1 MIATALWLL
10 GQRIGGRQ
18 RDRETP
24 GGCGRGIRQQWQ
36 GQASADDKPW
46 LLWVAMSTPSRRI
59 LVTGAAGE
67 IGHGLVSAF
76 AKDPDVHVIAVD
88 LRDPGKAIRA
98 DLDDLHLGD
107 ICDRSFIDHIVTLH
121 EVTEIV
127 HLAALLST
135 RAEHVPEK
143 AHEVNV
149 DGTFNLLR
157 VAAEQAQS
165 FGRIV
170 KFTVPSS
177 IAVYGLSTQEKSLGG
192 KVGLDECLRP
202 VTMYGANKLYCESLG
217 RYYGRHY
224 RSLTSEGPPPI
235 DFRCL
240 RLPGVIAA
248 ETKPTGGTSDF
259 VPEMIHAA
267 ASGQPYECFVREDTR
282 IPWMTMPE
290 CVESMLGLLES
301 PPLPGCVYNVAS
313 FSASAGELEA
323 ALLPH
328 FPNLQV
334 TYAPHEG
341 RQAMVDTWPDDV
353 DITAAMRDWG
363 YTPRW
368 TLEQAL
374 EHYIVPSVRRQ
385 YAST

>member
-1 MIATALWLL
+1 MERLDW
-10 GQRIGGRQ
+10 
-18 RDRETP
+18 DP
-24 GGCGRGIRQQWQ
+24 
-36 GQASADDKPW
+36 
-46 LLWVAMSTPSRRI
+46 MSSPSRRI

-67 IGHGLVSAF
+67 IGHGLVRALS
-76 AKDPDVHVIAVD
+76 KDPNVQVIAAD
-88 LRDPGKAIRA
+88 IRDPGKKIRKH
-98 DLDDLHLGD
+98 LDDLHLGD
-107 ICDRSFIDHIVTLH
+107 ICDRSFVDQIVTMH
-121 EVTEIV
+121 EITEIV

-149 DGTFNLLR
+149 NGTFNLLR
-157 VAAEQAQS
+157 IAAEQAQS
-165 FGRIV
+165 FGTVV

-177 IAVYGLSTQEKSLGG
+177 IAVYGLSEQEKSLGG

-202 VTMYGANKLYCESLG
+202 VTMYGVNKLYCEALG

-224 RSLTSEGPPPI
+224 RSLTSDGPPPI

-267 ASGQPYECFVREDTR
+267 ASGQPYECFVSPETR

-290 CVESMLGLLES
+290 CVAAMMGLLS
-301 PPLPGCVYNVAS
+301 ADSVAQCVYNVAS
-313 FSASAGELEA
+313 FTASAGDMEQ
-323 ALLPH
+323 ALRVH

-334 TYAPHEG
+334 TYKPHAG

-353 DITAAMRDWG
+353 DITAAMQDWG
-363 YTPRW
+363 YAPKW
-368 TLEQAL
+368 TLAEAL
-374 EHYIVPSVRRQ
+374 EHYIVPAVREQ

>member
-1 MIATALWLL
+1 
-10 GQRIGGRQ
+10 
-18 RDRETP
+18 
-24 GGCGRGIRQQWQ
+24 
-36 GQASADDKPW
+36 
-46 LLWVAMSTPSRRI
+46 MSTPNRRI

-67 IGHGLVSAF
+67 IGHGLVSALSS
-76 AKDPDVHVIAVD
+76 DPDVKLIAID
-88 LRDPGKAIRA
+88 LRDPGEAVREH
-98 DLDDLHLGD
+98 LDDLHLGD
-107 ICDRSFIDHIVTLH
+107 ICDRGFVENVVTMH

-157 VAAEQAQS
+157 IAAEQALS
-165 FGRIV
+165 FDRVV

-177 IAVYGLSTQEKSLGG
+177 IAVYGLSPQEKALGG

-202 VTMYGANKLYCESLG
+202 VTMYGANKLYCEALG

-224 RSLTSEGPPPI
+224 RSLTHDGRPPV

-240 RLPGVIAA
+240 RLPGVLAA

-267 ASGQPYECFVREDTR
+267 ASGTTYECFVSEGTC

-290 CVESMLGLLES
+290 CVESTLQ
-301 PPLPGCVYNVAS
+301 
-313 FSASAGELEA
+313 
-323 ALLPH
+323 LLP
-328 FPNLQV
+328 
-334 TYAPHEG
+334 AD
-341 RQAMVDTWPDDV
+341 A
-353 DITAAMRDWG
+353 
-363 YTPRW
+363 
-368 TLEQAL
+368 
-374 EHYIVPSVRRQ
+374 VPQCV
-385 YAST
+385 

>member
-1 MIATALWLL
+1 
-10 GQRIGGRQ
+10 
-18 RDRETP
+18 
-24 GGCGRGIRQQWQ
+24 
-36 GQASADDKPW
+36 
-46 LLWVAMSTPSRRI
+46 MSSPSRRI
-59 LVTGAAGE
+59 LLTGAAGE
-67 IGHGLVSAF
+67 IGHGLAR
-76 AKDPDVHVIAVD
+76 ALADDPDVKVIAVD
-88 LRDPGKAIRA
+88 LRDPGKSIRK
-98 DLDDLHLGD
+98 DIDELHMGD
-107 ICDRSFIDHIVTLH
+107 ICDRGFVDHIVTMH
-121 EVTEIV
+121 EITEIV

-157 VAAEQAQS
+157 IAAEQAQS
-165 FGRIV
+165 FGRVV

-177 IAVYGLSTQEKSLGG
+177 IAVYGLSPQEKALGG

-202 VTMYGANKLYCESLG
+202 VTMYGANKLYCEALG

-224 RSLTSEGPPPI
+224 RSLTSDGPPPI

-240 RLPGVIAA
+240 RLPGVLAA

-267 ASGQPYECFVREDTR
+267 ASGQPYECFVTADTR

-290 CVESMLGLLES
+290 CVEATLQLLQADS
-301 PPLPGCVYNVAS
+301 VAQCVYNVAS
-313 FSASAGELEA
+313 FSASAGEVEA
-323 ALLPH
+323 ALKAH
-328 FPNLQV
+328 FPDLQV
-334 TYAPHEG
+334 TYVPHEG
-341 RQAMVDTWPDDV
+341 RQAMVHTWPDDV
-353 DITAAMRDWG
+353 DVSDAVRDWG

-368 TLEQAL
+368 TLQQAL
-374 EHYIVPSVRRQ
+374 EDYIVPAVRRQ